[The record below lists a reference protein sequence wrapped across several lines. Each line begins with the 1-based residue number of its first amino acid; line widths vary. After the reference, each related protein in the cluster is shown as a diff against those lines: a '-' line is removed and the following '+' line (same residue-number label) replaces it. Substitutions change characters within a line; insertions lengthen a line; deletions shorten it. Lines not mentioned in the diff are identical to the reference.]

1 MSSLEERA
9 RAAVRA
15 TAAEIGPDDVPPMRA
30 IGSGAGHSAAGGRGP
45 GRRPG
50 RRSRGGPRGRH
61 WAAPLAAAAAV
72 LAVIATAGMLAGV
85 LPPHARHPAV
95 SSSRTAEPSPKH
107 TQGKAAEPSYPPN
120 LEAGLIGYFLPAS
133 GAQFTAGALF
143 IGEYRQLAG
152 KITGLCMERAG
163 YPNPGTQTPAEIAR
177 AFWDLTDFPD
187 LGAIARAGTLP
198 SYSVPAESTE
208 SKAYQRAYEHCATV
222 GLSPFTRMLNAGRT
236 LGSPFAA
243 SVADI
248 EASAPV
254 MATIPELRACAS
266 RYGWP
271 HDPYGAD
278 RPLNSFADFVTWVSG
293 HIDGA
298 DSRGA
303 SDPTMKALDRHWGAV
318 FVQCAR
324 PTVAVMERLDL
335 SAQRV
340 FLARHQRQLAAL
352 ATIARDD
359 FARAEELA
367 G

>member
-1 MSSLEERA
+1 MNSLEERA

-15 TAAEIGPDDVPPMRA
+15 TAAEIVPDDVPPMRA
-30 IGSGAGHSAAGGRGP
+30 FGSSVGAWGAGDREPRRGL

-50 RRSRGGPRGRH
+50 RWRGSRH
-61 WAAPLAAAAAV
+61 WVAPLAAAAAV
-72 LAVIATAGMLAGV
+72 LAVIATAGLLAGV
-85 LPPHARHPAV
+85 LPSHTRHPAV
-95 SSSRTAEPSPKH
+95 SSSRPARPSPKPTH
-107 TQGKAAEPSYPPN
+107 SKQPEPSYPPN
-120 LEAGLIGYFLPAS
+120 LQAGLIGFFVPAS

-143 IGEYRQLAG
+143 IGEYRALEG

-198 SYSVPAESTE
+198 SYSVPAGPPE
-208 SKAYQRAYEHCATV
+208 SKAYLRAYGHCAAV

-236 LGSPFAA
+236 LGSPFAT
-243 SVADI
+243 SVSDI

-271 HDPYGAD
+271 HDPYGPD

-303 SDPTMKALDRHWGAV
+303 SDATMKALDRHWGAV

-324 PTVAVMERLDL
+324 PTVTVMERLDL

-352 ATIARDD
+352 VTIARDD
-359 FARAEELA
+359 FARAERLA
-367 G
+367 S